1 MLGNEQMNDPG
12 AGLEPGWGFFRSLA
26 CLIPLAGFFQGVA
39 AGQSANGYFS
49 AGGGSSAGAGC
60 CIHPGNPGF
69 AQYAAGG
76 EVVAVQTVGFGAEL
90 GGVKKNNSFVFVSL
104 DASFH
109 LFRKV
114 SAAQRTSSKL
124 DPFLTGGYTY
134 ESDLFTSAK
143 GANFG
148 VGLNYWWARHFGVR
162 AEFRDMVFPAS
173 SATANFWAIRGG
185 IVFR

>member
-1 MLGNEQMNDPG
+1 MLD
-12 AGLEPGWGFFRSLA
+12 S
-26 CLIPLAGFFQGVA
+26 
-39 AGQSANGYFS
+39 
-49 AGGGSSAGAGC
+49 GST
-60 CIHPGNPGF
+60 PP
-69 AQYAAGG
+69 GG
-76 EVVAVQTVGFGAEL
+76 EVVAAQTVGFGVEL
-90 GGVKKNNSFVFVSL
+90 GGVKKNDSFVFVSL
-104 DASFH
+104 DTSFH
-109 LFRKV
+109 LFRNA

-185 IVFR
+185 IAFR